1 MPVTFTNRDRMR
13 LRDLSIS
20 RSMCRSSSVLIM
32 LDLRRRRAVVWDLIV
47 LDQRLD
53 VTQKKWSSWN
63 DHARFLE
70 VGEASA
76 TDGACPRPESGERG
90 TRGTARML
98 PTLASQQLPS

>member
-1 MPVTFTNRDRMR
+1 
-13 LRDLSIS
+13 
-20 RSMCRSSSVLIM
+20 M

-63 DHARFLE
+63 DNARFLE

-76 TDGACPRPESGERG
+76 TDGVCPRPESGERG
-90 TRGTARML
+90 THGSARML
-98 PTLASQQLPS
+98 PTLTSQQLPS